1 MDKDSKFTRDKNGFI
16 AVRVV
21 SGTEVLPAEDKD
33 YMFARDTNGNIAVR
47 VVGGDSHNKGFFA
60 TVEAL
65 EEAYPTAEAGD
76 FAVVGT
82 TDTVWI
88 WDAESGTSGA
98 WVDSDTKGQVTSVNS
113 QTGAVVLS
121 ASDVGAATS
130 EQGAKADTA
139 IQSVKTINNQSIV
152 GEGNLNIDALPSQSG
167 QSGKFLTT
175 DGTNASWGAVDAL
188 PSQTGMNGKFLQT
201 NGTTASW
208 ETAAQVAQPSTMPTL
223 AVADWSLNAQTNKY
237 EQTVNV
243 TGVTASN
250 AVLVAPF
257 PVNATEY
264 AQCNVIAVAQG
275 AGTLSFQ
282 ADSLPA
288 NALGVNVVTL
298 S

>member
-1 MDKDSKFTRDKNGFI
+1 MPTSVDIKNLKI
-16 AVRVV
+16 NKLTEAQYDTAVQGGVIGENELSVLTDAELEQIQV
-21 SGTEVLPAEDKD
+21 SALPTASADEL
-33 YMFARDTNGNIAVR
+33 GNIYQ
-47 VVGGDSHNKGFFA
+47 FI
-60 TVEAL
+60 
-65 EEAYPTAEAGD
+65 
-76 FAVVGT
+76 GT
-82 TDTVWI
+82 TDANYTN
-88 WDAESGTSGA
+88 GYFY
-98 WVDSDTKGQVTSVNS
+98 KC
-113 QTGAVVLS
+113 TGAGDPVVYS
-121 ASDVGAATS
+121 WTQVNVQPAVDP
-130 EQGAKADTA
+130 
-139 IQSVKTINNQSIV
+139 
-152 GEGNLNIDALPSQSG
+152 LPSQSG

-175 DGTNASWGAVDAL
+175 DGTNASWATVDAL
-188 PSQTGMNGKFLQT
+188 PSQTGMGGKFLQT
-201 NGTTASW
+201 DGTTASW
-208 ETAAQVAQPSTMPTL
+208 ETAAQVSQPSTMPTL